1 MKQAMNAESPA
12 TSMQLLA
19 DFNQLSKEKFMKNNV
34 WYVVTIHEADG
45 HDFDGIFI
53 TNSPNTLDEF
63 ARAVDPLVVTCSRYR
78 SEQEARDFFF
88 EICDSFINID
98 PRNHVEY
105 LLSACS

>member
-1 MKQAMNAESPA
+1 MRN
-12 TSMQLLA
+12 
-19 DFNQLSKEKFMKNNV
+19 DV

-45 HDFDGIFI
+45 HDFNGIFI

-63 ARAVDPLVVTCSRYR
+63 ARAVDPFIVTLSRHC

-98 PRNHVEY
+98 PVNYIDY
-105 LLSACS
+105 LQSAVC